1 MLAPAPLVAFV
12 ATTDLELAEDF
23 YGTTLG
29 LPVVE
34 RLPIARVFDAN
45 GTQLRVTLVERLEPA
60 PHTVL
65 GWNVADISDALLQLS
80 QAGVQALRY
89 PDMIQD
95 EWGVWDAPSGAR
107 VAWFQDPSG
116 NVLSVSQHGGAP
128 SHV

>member
-1 MLAPAPLVAFV
+1 MLAHTPLVAFV

-34 RLPIARVFDAN
+34 QSPIARVFDAN
-45 GTQLRVTLVERLEPA
+45 GTQLRVTLVERLQPA

-65 GWNVADISDALLQLS
+65 GWNVADADAAVSQLS
-80 QAGVQALRY
+80 QAGVEPLRY
-89 PDMIQD
+89 PGMRQD
-95 EWGVWDAPSGAR
+95 ESGVWDAPSGAR

-116 NVLSVSQHGGAP
+116 NVLSISQLGGGP
-128 SHV
+128 

>member
-12 ATTDLELAEDF
+12 ATTDLERAEQF
-23 YGTTLG
+23 YGGTLG

-34 RLPIARVFDAN
+34 RSPIARVFDAD
-45 GTQLRVTLVERLEPA
+45 GTQLRVTLVERIEPA

-65 GWNVADISDALLQLS
+65 GWNVADITDAVLQLS
-80 QAGVQALRY
+80 GAGLRPLRY

-95 EWGVWDAPSGAR
+95 ESGVWDAPGGAR

-116 NVLSVSQHGGAP
+116 NVLSLSQPGG
-128 SHV
+128 SR